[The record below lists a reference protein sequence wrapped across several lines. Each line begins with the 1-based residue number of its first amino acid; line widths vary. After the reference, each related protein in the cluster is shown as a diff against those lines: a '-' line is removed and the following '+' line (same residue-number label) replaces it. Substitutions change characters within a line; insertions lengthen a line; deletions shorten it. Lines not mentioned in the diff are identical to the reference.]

1 MNLYSKKQRW
11 KIVLVIVAAV
21 IVGVSL
27 MITGNIVN
35 KIKQDEKGDVKEW
48 SRNVRNNVQTI
59 NASDSLLLQN
69 KIANDLLIR
78 NSELLIKSEV
88 ADVQEWAD
96 AMHELS
102 NEYNDYSFFIK
113 KIQSNDKIPLIV
125 LNHKGEPS
133 EWRNLSFDESVFS
146 SYGDE
151 KVQDSLFKDSLTHL
165 ADEWGKTR
173 TPIELDYILNQKF
186 RVYYTNSR
194 AIAQLN
200 EAIAEF
206 EQKSEE
212 YKNRSLALLN
222 EFNTSL
228 EKSIKLFPM
237 VYVDAVSNEVI
248 STNLEDEVK
257 NDPKKLKA
265 AIEEMKSEHEA
276 IPVEIAGEVKGY
288 IYYQNSELVKQLS
301 YYPYIQFG
309 IIGLFLLVS
318 YFLFSTFRKAEQNQ
332 VWVGM
337 AKETAHQLG
346 TPISSLMAWTELL
359 KSQGVDESV
368 IVEINKDLN
377 RLETVTDRFSK
388 IGSGGELSSQSV
400 GPVVERVYTYL
411 EKRVSKKMT
420 ITRDCDNGI
429 VADINE
435 PLLEWVIENL
445 SKNGID
451 AMEGE
456 GSLHAQLSE
465 EGDWVHLDI
474 SDTGKGIP
482 GAQFKTVFEPG
493 FTTKQRGWGL
503 GLSLVKRIVEE
514 YHHGKVFVL
523 KSELNKGTTFRV
535 SLKRSK

>member
-11 KIVLVIVAAV
+11 KIVLVIVAAI

-35 KIKQDEKGDVKEW
+35 KIKKAEKGKVEQW
-48 SRNVRNNVQTI
+48 AGNVRSNIQQV
-59 NASDSLLLQN
+59 NASDSLLHQN
-69 KIANDLLIR
+69 KTAN
-78 NSELLIKSEV
+78 ELLILQSEHLIKNEV
-88 ADVQEWAD
+88 SDVQEWAD

-125 LNHKGEPS
+125 MNHRGEPT

-146 SYGDE
+146 HKGGE
-151 KVQDSLFKDSLTHL
+151 EVQDSLFRDSLTHL
-165 ADEWGKTR
+165 AAKWGETR

-186 RVYYTNSR
+186 KVFYTNSR
-194 AIAQLN
+194 MIAQLKQ
-200 EAIAEF
+200 EIEDF
-206 EQKSEE
+206 ERKSEA
-212 YKNRSLALLN
+212 YKKRSLALLQ
-222 EFNTSL
+222 EFNDSL

-237 VYVDAVSNEVI
+237 VYVDAVTNEVI
-248 STNLEDEVK
+248 STNLDEDIR
-257 NDPKKLKA
+257 NDEAKLKS
-265 AIEEMKSEHEA
+265 AIEEMKSENEA
-276 IPVEIAGEVKGY
+276 IPVVIAGETKGY

-368 IVEINKDLN
+368 IVEIDKDLN

-388 IGSGGELSSQSV
+388 IGSGGELSSKSV

-420 ITRDCDNGI
+420 ITHDCDPSF
-429 VADINE
+429 VAEINE

-456 GSLHAQLSE
+456 GSLDARLSE
-465 EGDWVHLDI
+465 EGDWIHLDI
-474 SDTGKGIP
+474 TDTGKGIP
-482 GAQFKTVFEPG
+482 SAQFKTVFEPG

-523 KSELNKGTTFRV
+523 RSELNKGTTFRV